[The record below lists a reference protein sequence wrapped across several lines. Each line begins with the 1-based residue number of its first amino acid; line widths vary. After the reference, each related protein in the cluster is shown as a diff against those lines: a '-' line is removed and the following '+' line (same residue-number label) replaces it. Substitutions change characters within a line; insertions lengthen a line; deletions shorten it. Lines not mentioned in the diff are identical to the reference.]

1 MSFSIMNIKVAPIN
15 ETLRPQIQAK
25 INNKT
30 KPLGALGVLEDL
42 AMQVCLIQQTLAPK
56 ITAPHLLVFA
66 GDHGAAAQPGVSA
79 YPQSVTAQ
87 MVLNF
92 LHGGAAINGFCAEA
106 GLKLWVVDAGVCF
119 DFPPHPELKT
129 AKIAAGTANYCEQP
143 AMSSAQL
150 ALAFERADSL
160 VEELFQSGC
169 NLVALGEMGIGNT
182 ASAALVA
189 QVLTDVALE
198 ELVGPGTGLDAAG
211 VATKLQLLKQA
222 RARHNLIAP
231 DGATALQV
239 FGGFEMAMLA
249 GACLA
254 AAARGMVVLV
264 DGFIATAAVLA
275 AVKINSNA
283 LGFCV
288 FCHTSSEPGHR
299 HLLAQLNARGL
310 LDLDLRLGEGSG
322 AALAYPLVKAAVG
335 FINSMASFESA
346 GVSRAI

>member
-1 MSFSIMNIKVAPIN
+1 MSFNNIPINVQPIN
-15 ETLRPQIQAK
+15 EALRPQIQAK

-42 AMQVCLIQQTLAPK
+42 AMQLCLVQQRLDPV

-66 GDHGAAAQPGVSA
+66 GDHGAAAAPGISA

-106 GLKLWVVDAGVCF
+106 GLNLWVVDAGVNA
-119 DFPPHPELKT
+119 DLPAHANLK
-129 AKIAAGTANYCEQP
+129 ARKIAHGTQNYLEQP
-143 AMSSAQL
+143 AMNEEQL
-150 ALAFERADSL
+150 HRAFAHGEALI
-160 VEELFQSGC
+160 EELAQAGC

-189 QVLTDVALE
+189 QVITGIDLKL
-198 ELVGPGTGLDAAG
+198 LVGPGTGLDAAG
-211 VATKLQLLKQA
+211 VATKNNFLAAALAL
-222 RARHNLIAP
+222 HNLPGQDAYM
-231 DGATALQV
+231 ALRY
-239 FGGFEMAMLA
+239 FGGFELAMMA

-254 AAARGMVVLV
+254 AAARGMLVLV

-275 AVKINSNA
+275 AIKINSNA
-283 LGFCV
+283 RAFCV
-288 FCHTSSEPGHR
+288 FCHASSEPGHR
-299 HLLAQLNARGL
+299 YLLAHLQAQGL
-310 LDLDLRLGEGSG
+310 LDLGLRLGEGSG
-322 AALAYPLVKAAVG
+322 AALAFPLVKAAAR